1 MRVERISYS
10 GLTIVSKL
18 DSKLIGNLLYIR
30 NVEKITEINNKK
42 ITSLTIRKYHNMM
55 ELMVAIEIFTSYF
68 YFHRITSVDGI
79 IFLFFQESIYQVLLN
94 ENISLNDIGK
104 KIIFHIDFDYFYA
117 QCEEIRKPELR
128 NIPSIVCVYSGREQ
142 DSGVVSTCN
151 YEARKYGVKAAMPIR
166 LAKSKLKDVEAIFL
180 PTDMPYYQEI
190 SRNAMKIIQ
199 NYGELFEQVSVDECY
214 MDFTKITNSDFD
226 DARIFAASLQKN
238 IKDQIKLTCSIG
250 VGPNK
255 LIAKIASGINKPDGI
270 TVVNQEDAKRFIS
283 NRKIEDIPGVG
294 PKTSKKLESLG
305 IESISDISKKSIF
318 ELRDSLGYK
327 IATFLVNASNGI
339 DYSQIKVRGTSKQIG
354 KIVTLKKDIA
364 NFEQI
369 KLTASN
375 LCKSVYENLENK
387 RQAFRVL
394 TLILIL
400 ENLQHVSFSK
410 SLKLYSASFDELH
423 KNSLSIIHE
432 MISNN
437 SISLDNIR
445 RMGIV
450 VSDLK
455 DISGQDSLLNYF
467 EN

>member
-1 MRVERISYS
+1 MS
-10 GLTIVSKL
+10 
-18 DSKLIGNLLYIR
+18 
-30 NVEKITEINNKK
+30 
-42 ITSLTIRKYHNMM
+42 
-55 ELMVAIEIFTSYF
+55 
-68 YFHRITSVDGI
+68 
-79 IFLFFQESIYQVLLN
+79 
-94 ENISLNDIGK
+94 ENISLSEIEK
-104 KIIFHIDFDYFYA
+104 RIIFHIDFDYFYA

-128 NIPSIVCVYSGREQ
+128 NIPSVVCVYSGREE

-151 YEARKYGVKAAMPIR
+151 YEARKYGVKAAIPIR
-166 LAKSKLKDVEAIFL
+166 LAKSKLKDIHSMFL
-180 PTDMPYYQEI
+180 PTDMPYYHEI
-190 SRNAMKIIQ
+190 STKAMRIIQ

-226 DARIFAASLQKN
+226 DAKIFAVSLQKN

-255 LIAKIASGINKPDGI
+255 LIAKIASGINKPNGI
-270 TVVNQEDAKRFIS
+270 TVVRLEDAKQFIS
-283 NRKIEDIPGVG
+283 NCKIDDIPGVG

-305 IESISDISKKSIF
+305 IKSVSDISKKGIF
-318 ELRDSLGYK
+318 ELRDALGYK
-327 IATFLVNASNGI
+327 IATFLVNASNAI

-354 KIVTLKKDIA
+354 KIVTLKKDTTSLD
-364 NFEQI
+364 QI
-369 KLTASN
+369 KLTVEN
-375 LCKSVYENLENK
+375 LCTSVFENLEKK

-394 TLILIL
+394 TIILIL

-410 SLKLYSASFDELH
+410 SLKLYSASLNELH
-423 KNSLSIIHE
+423 KNSLSIINE

-445 RMGIV
+445 RIGIV

>member
-1 MRVERISYS
+1 M
-10 GLTIVSKL
+10 
-18 DSKLIGNLLYIR
+18 
-30 NVEKITEINNKK
+30 
-42 ITSLTIRKYHNMM
+42 
-55 ELMVAIEIFTSYF
+55 
-68 YFHRITSVDGI
+68 
-79 IFLFFQESIYQVLLN
+79 N
-94 ENISLNDIGK
+94 ENISLNEIGK

-128 NIPSIVCVYSGREQ
+128 NIPSVVCVYSGREE

-180 PTDMPYYQEI
+180 PTDMPYYHDI
-190 SRNAMKIIQ
+190 SRNAMRIIE

-214 MDFTKITNSDFD
+214 VDFTKITNSDFD
-226 DARIFAASLQKN
+226 DAKIFANSLQKN
-238 IKDQIKLTCSIG
+238 IKDQINLTCSIG

-255 LIAKIASGINKPDGI
+255 LISKIASGINKPNGI
-270 TVVNQEDAKRFIS
+270 TLVSREDAKNFIS
-283 NRKIEDIPGVG
+283 NCKIEDIPGVG
-294 PKTSKKLESLG
+294 PKTAKKLESLG

-318 ELRDSLGYK
+318 ELRDALGYK
-327 IATFLVNASNGI
+327 TATFLVNASNAI

-369 KLTASN
+369 NLTAAS
-375 LCKSVYENLENK
+375 LCTSVYENLRNK
-387 RQAFRVL
+387 GQAFRIL
-394 TLILIL
+394 TIILIL

-423 KNSLSIIHE
+423 KNSLFIIKE
-432 MISNN
+432 MINNN

-445 RMGIV
+445 RMGVV

-455 DISGQDSLLNYF
+455 DISGQDSLVNYF

>member
-1 MRVERISYS
+1 
-10 GLTIVSKL
+10 
-18 DSKLIGNLLYIR
+18 
-30 NVEKITEINNKK
+30 
-42 ITSLTIRKYHNMM
+42 
-55 ELMVAIEIFTSYF
+55 
-68 YFHRITSVDGI
+68 
-79 IFLFFQESIYQVLLN
+79 LN
-94 ENISLNDIGK
+94 ENISLSEIGK

-117 QCEEIRKPELR
+117 QCEETRKPELR
-128 NIPSIVCVYSGREQ
+128 NIPSVVCVYSGREE

-180 PTDMPYYQEI
+180 PTDMPYYHDI
-190 SRNAMKIIQ
+190 SRNAMRIIE

-214 MDFTKITNSDFD
+214 VDFTKITNSDFD
-226 DARIFAASLQKN
+226 DAKIFANSLQKN
-238 IKDQIKLTCSIG
+238 IKDQINLTCSIG

-255 LIAKIASGINKPDGI
+255 LISKIASGINKPNGI
-270 TVVNQEDAKRFIS
+270 TVVSPEDAKNFIS
-283 NRKIEDIPGVG
+283 NCKIEDIPGVG
-294 PKTSKKLESLG
+294 PKTARKLESLG

-318 ELRDSLGYK
+318 ELRDALGYK
-327 IATFLVNASNGI
+327 TATFLVNASNAI

-364 NFEQI
+364 DFEQI
-369 KLTASN
+369 NLTTAS
-375 LCKSVYENLENK
+375 LCTSVYENLSNK
-387 RQAFRVL
+387 GQAFRIL
-394 TLILIL
+394 TIILIL

-423 KNSLSIIHE
+423 RNSLFIIKE
-432 MISNN
+432 MINNN

-445 RMGIV
+445 RMGVV

-455 DISGQDSLLNYF
+455 DISGQDSLVNYF

>member
-1 MRVERISYS
+1 MS
-10 GLTIVSKL
+10 
-18 DSKLIGNLLYIR
+18 
-30 NVEKITEINNKK
+30 
-42 ITSLTIRKYHNMM
+42 
-55 ELMVAIEIFTSYF
+55 
-68 YFHRITSVDGI
+68 
-79 IFLFFQESIYQVLLN
+79 
-94 ENISLNDIGK
+94 ENISLSEIEK
-104 KIIFHIDFDYFYA
+104 RIIFHIDFDYFYA

-128 NIPSIVCVYSGREQ
+128 NIPSVVCVYSGREE

-166 LAKSKLKDVEAIFL
+166 LAKSKLKDSHSKFL
-180 PTDMPYYQEI
+180 PTDMPYYHEI
-190 SRNAMKIIQ
+190 STKAMRIIQ

-226 DARIFAASLQKN
+226 DAKIFAVSLQKN

-255 LIAKIASGINKPDGI
+255 LIAKIASGINKPNGI
-270 TVVNQEDAKRFIS
+270 TVVRLEDAKQFIS
-283 NRKIEDIPGVG
+283 NCKIDDIPGVG
-294 PKTSKKLESLG
+294 PKTSKKLETLG
-305 IESISDISKKSIF
+305 IKSVSDISKKGIF
-318 ELRDSLGYK
+318 ELRDALGYK
-327 IATFLVNASNGI
+327 IATFLVNASNAI

-354 KIVTLKKDIA
+354 KIVTLKKDTTSL
-364 NFEQI
+364 EQI
-369 KLTASN
+369 KLTVEN
-375 LCKSVYENLENK
+375 LCTSVFENLENK

-394 TLILIL
+394 TIILIL

-410 SLKLYSASFDELH
+410 SLKLYSASLDELH
-423 KNSLSIIHE
+423 KNSLSIINE
-432 MISNN
+432 MIGNN

-445 RMGIV
+445 RIGIV

>member
-1 MRVERISYS
+1 
-10 GLTIVSKL
+10 
-18 DSKLIGNLLYIR
+18 
-30 NVEKITEINNKK
+30 
-42 ITSLTIRKYHNMM
+42 
-55 ELMVAIEIFTSYF
+55 
-68 YFHRITSVDGI
+68 
-79 IFLFFQESIYQVLLN
+79 LN
-94 ENISLNDIGK
+94 ENISLNEIGK

-128 NIPSIVCVYSGREQ
+128 NIPSVVCVYSGREE

-180 PTDMPYYQEI
+180 PTDMPYYHDI
-190 SRNAMKIIQ
+190 SRNAMRIIE

-214 MDFTKITNSDFD
+214 VDFTKITNSDFD
-226 DARIFAASLQKN
+226 DAKIFANSLQKN
-238 IKDQIKLTCSIG
+238 IKDQINLTCSIG

-255 LIAKIASGINKPDGI
+255 LISKIASGINKPNGI
-270 TVVNQEDAKRFIS
+270 TVVSREDAKNFIS
-283 NRKIEDIPGVG
+283 NCKIEDIPGVG
-294 PKTSKKLESLG
+294 PKTAKKLESLG

-318 ELRDSLGYK
+318 ELRDALGYK
-327 IATFLVNASNGI
+327 TATFLVNASNAI

-369 KLTASN
+369 NLTAAS
-375 LCKSVYENLENK
+375 LCTSVYENLRNK
-387 RQAFRVL
+387 GQAFRIL
-394 TLILIL
+394 TIILIL

-423 KNSLSIIHE
+423 KNSLFIIKE
-432 MISNN
+432 MINNN

-445 RMGIV
+445 RMGVV

-455 DISGQDSLLNYF
+455 DISGQDSLVNYF